1 MLAEYA
7 NDSSSLPRALGR
19 LEAWLETMRGPRGY
33 TGPVSHWWDSC
44 LMYCGVALDWRYE
57 GVLCG
62 YLNLFR
68 LTRDPRWFE
77 KAQRAGDDLV
87 NGQLPDGHYWN
98 SSFEHNPK
106 PGGTPHEAAAD
117 IGLLELSLVL
127 RERDDSRWRRYF
139 ETAERN
145 LRRLIAVLWD
155 GRGFQD
161 QPGNP
166 VLVANKNATM
176 LEALLL
182 YQQLSAEDMAAYLH
196 GARQVVLSSQITGGW
211 RAGATVHRGT
221 FRRRISFGIYTAR
234 CVGAIARLMHWES
247 TPACRDFLALAV
259 RYLSGLIQ
267 QADHGIPLGH
277 YGSGWGRKRMPA
289 RWISPNGDLLRALL
303 QAQHWVDVPQNVLE
317 SLQQLC
323 IAAIPPSGGPPTAV
337 NLGRLGLRARPDF
350 RDLLPVVGWCDK
362 LFRALTM
369 LGIAPAADVT
379 LEPATIP
386 CLWRGKPCLY
396 CEDDQRI
403 LLQEEVS
410 GRPLY
415 LWRKGRSY
423 PEIVALWI

>member
-1 MLAEYA
+1 MLAEYTED
-7 NDSSSLPRALGR
+7 NVSLPLALGR

-33 TGPVSHWWDSC
+33 TGPVAHWWDSC
-44 LMYCGVALDWRYE
+44 LLYCGGALDWRYE
-57 GVLCG
+57 GILCG

-68 LTRDPRWFE
+68 STQEPHWLE

-127 RERDDSRWRRYF
+127 RERHDPRWRRYF

-145 LRRLIAVLWD
+145 LRRLIAILWN
-155 GRGFQD
+155 GCGFKD
-161 QPGNP
+161 QPDNA

-176 LEALLL
+176 LEAILL
-182 YQQLSAEDMAAYLH
+182 YQQLSAEDMMEYIH
-196 GARQVVLSSQITGGW
+196 SARDIVLSSQVVSGW

-221 FRRRISFGIYTAR
+221 FQRQISFGIYTAR
-234 CVGAIARLMHWES
+234 CIGAIARLMDYEN

-259 RYLSGLIQ
+259 HYLLRLIEA
-267 QADHGIPLGH
+267 ADGGVPLGH
-277 YGSGWGRKRMPA
+277 YGSGWGQKQMPA

-303 QAQHWVDVPQNVLE
+303 QARRWVEVPPSALE
-317 SLQQLC
+317 KLQQLC
-323 IAAIPPSGGPPTAV
+323 IAAIPPSGGPATAA
-337 NLGRLGLRARPDF
+337 NLGRLGQRARPDF

-369 LGIAPAADVT
+369 FEMAPANVA
-379 LEPATIP
+379 LEPVVLP
-386 CLWRGKPCLY
+386 CLWRGRRCLY
-396 CEDDQRI
+396 REDNRTI
-403 LLQEEVS
+403 LLQEEAS
-410 GRPLY
+410 ARPLY
-415 LWRKGRSY
+415 LWKKGRSY
-423 PEIVALWI
+423 PEIVELWT